1 MPKILLVEDNE
12 DNRDMLIRRLSR
24 RGFEVIVAV
33 DGAQGIDKAHSEL
46 PDLILM
52 DMDLPV
58 IDGWTATTRIK
69 SSPQTQTIPV
79 IGLSANA
86 MSGDRDRG
94 IAAGCNDYDI
104 KPIEIGRLV
113 EKIEA
118 QLNRNTH

>member
-24 RGFEVIVAV
+24 RGFEVIIAV
-33 DGAQGIDKAHSEL
+33 DGAQGIDKAHAEM

-69 SSPQTQTIPV
+69 SSPQTQAIPV

-94 IAAGCNDYDI
+94 MAAGCNDYDI

>member
-33 DGAQGIDKAHSEL
+33 DGAQGIDKAHAET

-58 IDGWTATTRIK
+58 IDGWTATSHIK
-69 SSPQTQTIPV
+69 ASPQTQAIPV

-94 IAAGCNDYDI
+94 MAAGCDDYDI

-118 QLNRNTH
+118 QLNRNAH

>member
-33 DGAQGIDKAHSEL
+33 DGAQGIDKAHSEM

-58 IDGWTATTRIK
+58 IDGWTATSRIK
-69 SSPQTQTIPV
+69 TSPQTHAIPV

-94 IAAGCNDYDI
+94 MAAGCNDYDI

-118 QLNRNTH
+118 QLNRNSH